1 MMTNFDIMCFLEFY
15 ANRAN
20 VMQNGL
26 RTPTRRFQ
34 NFYQIAQELSI
45 DTEVSGIYPYLAFDV
60 DGFGSAEA
68 GAVNDLSISLAAL
81 GDLVDLTDAA
91 MRQDTLVVA
100 SLVIQSPGQDQ
111 LDSAS
116 AQIISRYV
124 GGIDAASIDDT
135 TIQWT
140 VNPLLNKTKAQIP
153 TKKVSSSILARRQ
166 GQ

>member
-1 MMTNFDIMCFLEFY
+1 MMANFDIMCFLEFY
-15 ANRAN
+15 ANRTN
-20 VMQNGL
+20 VVSGGL
-26 RTPTRRFQ
+26 RTPTRQFQ
-34 NFYQIAQELSI
+34 NFYQVAQPLSI
-45 DTEVSGIYPYLAFDV
+45 DVEVSGTYSYLAFDV

-68 GAVNDLSISLAAL
+68 GAVNDLSVSLAAL

-91 MRQDTLVVA
+91 MGQDTLVVA

-111 LDSAS
+111 LDTAS

-124 GGIDAASIDDT
+124 GGIDAATIDDT

>member
-1 MMTNFDIMCFLEFY
+1 MANFDIMCFLEFY

-20 VMQNGL
+20 VVSGGL
-26 RTPTRRFQ
+26 RTPTRQFQ
-34 NFYQIAQELSI
+34 NFYQVAQPLSI
-45 DTEVSGIYPYLAFDV
+45 DVEVSGTYSYLAFDV

-68 GAVNDLSISLAAL
+68 GAVNDLSVSLAAL

-91 MRQDTLVVA
+91 MGQDTLVVA

>member
-1 MMTNFDIMCFLEFY
+1 MMANFDIMCFLEFY

-20 VMQNGL
+20 VVSGGL
-26 RTPTRRFQ
+26 RTPTRQFQ
-34 NFYQIAQELSI
+34 NFYQVAQPLSI
-45 DTEVSGIYPYLAFDV
+45 DVEVSGTYSYLAFDV

-68 GAVNDLSISLAAL
+68 GAVNDLSVSLAAL

-91 MRQDTLVVA
+91 MGQDTLVVA

-111 LDSAS
+111 LDTAS

>member
-1 MMTNFDIMCFLEFY
+1 MMANFDIMCFLEFY

-20 VMQNGL
+20 VVSGGL
-26 RTPTRRFQ
+26 RTPTRQFQ
-34 NFYQIAQELSI
+34 NFYQVAQPLSI
-45 DTEVSGIYPYLAFDV
+45 DVEVSGTYSYLAFDV

-68 GAVNDLSISLAAL
+68 GAVNDLSVSLAAL

-91 MRQDTLVVA
+91 MGQDTLVVA

-111 LDSAS
+111 LDTAS

-124 GGIDAASIDDT
+124 GGIDAATIDDT